1 MASPKPTSF
10 LRTANTSVA
19 GSANSYNGNPPTLS
33 DNIWSNIIQQCLLD
47 SGLRACLNLRQV
59 SCWFN
64 DEVLCSLFILQIKD
78 LEGSVTDRRIP
89 RHIGYLQLQGFLN
102 KRSQPRKKGHR
113 AIRKAILRT
122 LGYDP
127 HDPNA
132 IQNTCLCYRPQQI
145 CLSQIV
151 GSSSSSSCNDHDTLN
166 AVFSIFGPLVFSLGG
181 SSDQFNESWYRD
193 ERYWQLLVACYRG
206 KLPALR
212 NLLEEY
218 TSDDSI
224 SQDMIAS
231 ILCDCFVVAT
241 REDRPSMVDEL
252 YIEAKEHEEVL
263 SKLTHMPAISNP
275 LLEAIRLGHCEVLKR
290 LLKWQWK
297 FNSGSCSYVDAMQLI
312 MNTNNYQ
319 NNDEAMCGGML
330 RVLFDW
336 TDTWRNIAEMK
347 GFLIQVGQ
355 NNQQNFLEIAVGALR
370 SQHYFRHERG
380 TEGSFSASQPL
391 LALTEHG
398 NLEMLKLFLDNRKLL
413 LPHTDTAQDMRM
425 RELVI
430 CDELDR
436 QSEAR
441 VPILKLIMH
450 YSQDLVDSKRELQQM
465 LVPHYDTRL
474 DKWAWL
480 AMTVGL
486 DSVCEDYENQ
496 TLGSLL
502 LGKAVEGLK
511 VETVRFLVNNDV
523 QLESEART
531 FQVYE
536 DDISEMARLKKV
548 KELLRRGGQGDYTR
562 RKVLETTFTPTK
574 AGPKRK
580 RGDTFFKNIV
590 SARLRT
596 TGISTKTVTSP
607 LSSRFP
613 RRNSVDVRKSNGR
626 KSRQIISVA
635 SLSDSTSD
643 VGE

>member
-1 MASPKPTSF
+1 MASPKPTPF
-10 LRTANTSVA
+10 LRTANTSIT
-19 GSANSYNGNPPTLS
+19 GSANARGGNASTLS
-33 DNIWSNIIQQCLLD
+33 DNVLSNIIQQYLLD
-47 SGLRACLNLRQV
+47 SDLHACLQLRQV
-59 SCWFN
+59 NRWFN

-78 LEGSVTDRRIP
+78 LEDSVAYKRIP

-127 HDPNA
+127 HDANT
-132 IQNTCLCYRPQQI
+132 ILNTCLCYRPQQV
-145 CLSQIV
+145 CFGQVV
-151 GSSSSSSCNDHDTLN
+151 GSSSTSSCNDHDMMN
-166 AVFSIFGPLVFSLGG
+166 AVFSVFGSLVFSLGG
-181 SSDQFNESWYRD
+181 SSDHFNQLWYRD
-193 ERYWQLLVACYRG
+193 ERYWRLLVACHRG
-206 KLPALR
+206 DVPALQD
-212 NLLEEY
+212 LLEEY
-218 TSDDSI
+218 TADDSV
-224 SQDMIAS
+224 SQDMVAS
-231 ILCDCFVVAT
+231 ILCDCSVVAA
-241 REDRPSMVDEL
+241 RQDRPSIIDEL
-252 YIEAKEHEEVL
+252 YIEAREHEEVL
-263 SKLTHMPAISNP
+263 SKLTHMPAVSNP
-275 LLEAIRLGHCEVLKR
+275 LLEAIRLGYREVLKR

-297 FNSGSCSYVDAMQLI
+297 FNSGNCSYVDAMQLI
-312 MNTNNYQ
+312 MNTKTYQ

-355 NNQQNFLEIAVGALR
+355 NNQQSFLEIAISALR

-398 NLEMLKLFLDNRKLL
+398 KLEMLKLFLDNRKLL

-425 RELVI
+425 RGLVI

-436 QSEAR
+436 RSEAR

-465 LVPHYDTRL
+465 LMPHYGTRL

-511 VETVRFLVNNDV
+511 VETVRFLVNNNV

-536 DDISEMARLKKV
+536 DDVWEMARLKKV
-548 KELLRRGGQGDYTR
+548 KELLQRGGQGDYTR
-562 RKVLETTFTPTK
+562 RRVLETTFTLTK

-580 RGDTFFKNIV
+580 RDDTSLKNNGSVRI
-590 SARLRT
+590 RT
-596 TGISTKTVTSP
+596 TGISGKAVTSP

-613 RRNSVDVRKSNGR
+613 RRNSVVSRKSNGR
-626 KSRQIISVA
+626 KSRQIVSIASVSA
-635 SLSDSTSD
+635 STSD